1 VILTI
6 YLAVIIS
13 AKCFKFTLLKL
24 IYPKAVKKILLS
36 FLFLAG
42 LIVGCK
48 KDDSVNP
55 QSLKDNDAFTLY
67 EQSFLDGLWKL
78 NPDWATQEGYH
89 KYDSLLLAPSNKNR
103 DKQLDFAKLQLDSLS
118 RYDVTTLSE
127 ENQIDY
133 HLIQNQMQYTQ
144 WQIQQLKQ
152 YEWDPGQYNVIGTF
166 AVILN
171 EHYAPLAKRLRSF
184 YQKMAFIPDYYKEAE
199 KQIRNPVVELTQLSI
214 DQHLGGVSV
223 IEKDFGDSLKKSSIP
238 EAEQKLMLDRA
249 QASATVIK
257 AYADWLKN
265 LKNDHPRSFRLGKEF
280 YDDKFKYEIQ
290 SQYTSQQIFNAA
302 MDRKK
307 YVHKAMAKISRDL
320 WPKYFG
326 TKPMPSDSLQLISQ
340 MLDTISSQHTTVANF
355 QSTIENEIPKL
366 TAFVT
371 EKGLVTLD
379 PTKPLVVRKEPAYM
393 AGVAGASMSSPGPYD
408 KDGNSYYNVG
418 SLANYTPEKAESYLR
433 EYNNYTLQILSIHEA
448 IPGHYVQLIYSN
460 QSPSLIKSIFG
471 NNAMIEGWAV
481 YSEQM
486 MIDAGFGGDAPEM
499 KLMWYKW
506 HLRSVCNMILDYS
519 VHAGGMTKEQAIN
532 MLTRE
537 AFQQPAEAENKWTRV
552 TETSVQ
558 LDCYY
563 TGYKEIMDLRAAY
576 KKDQGDNYNLKDFN
590 EKFLS
595 YGSAPVKYIKEAMM
609 RKDAPKKDADK

>member
-1 VILTI
+1 M
-6 YLAVIIS
+6 
-13 AKCFKFTLLKL
+13 
-24 IYPKAVKKILLS
+24 KKILLS

-55 QSLKDNDAFTLY
+55 QSLKDNDAFAVY
-67 EQSFLDGLWKL
+67 EQTFLDGLWKL
-78 NPDWATQEGYH
+78 NPDWATGEGYH
-89 KYDSLLLAPSNKNR
+89 KYDSLLLVPSSKNR

-152 YEWDPGQYNVIGTF
+152 YQWDPSQYNVIGSF
-166 AVILN
+166 ATILN

-184 YQKMAFIPDYYKEAE
+184 YQKMAFVPDYYKEAE
-199 KQIRNPVVELTQLSI
+199 KQIKNPVAELTQLAI
-214 DQHLGGVSV
+214 EQHLGGVSV
-223 IEKDFGDSLKKSSIP
+223 IEKDFGDSLRKSSIP

-249 QASATVIK
+249 AASATAIK
-257 AYADWLKN
+257 AYADWLKAF
-265 LKNDHPRSFRLGKEF
+265 KNDHPRSFRLGKEF
-280 YDDKFKYEIQ
+280 YDDKFKYELQ

-326 TKPMPSDSLQLISQ
+326 TKSMPTDSLQLISQ
-340 MLDTISSQHTTVANF
+340 VIDTIASQHTTVAEF
-355 QSTIENEIPKL
+355 QSTISNEIPKL
-366 TAFVT
+366 TSFVN

-379 PTKPLVVRKEPAYM
+379 PSKPLVVRKEPAYM

-418 SLANYTPEKAESYLR
+418 SLANYSPEKAESYLR
-433 EYNNYTLQILSIHEA
+433 EYNNYTLQILSVHEA
-448 IPGHYVQLIYSN
+448 IPGRYVQLIYSN
-460 QSPSLIKSIFG
+460 QSPSLIKSIFA

-481 YSEQM
+481 YGEQM

-519 VHAGGMTKEQAIN
+519 VHAGGMTKEQAIT
-532 MLTRE
+532 MLTHE
-537 AFQQPAEAENKWTRV
+537 AFQQQAEAENKWTRV

-558 LDCYY
+558 LDCYF
-563 TGYKEIMDLRAAY
+563 TGYKEIMDLRNAY
-576 KKDQGDNYNLKDFN
+576 KKDKGDSYNLKDFN

-609 RKDAPKKDADK
+609 RKDLPKKEGG